1 MQERET
7 ADSGRQLE
15 RVRVVARKRSI
26 VEVAEHST
34 GVINKP
40 YALLSRIRYVKN
52 TRLGM
57 GRYGRC
63 RILAQ
68 GGHFT
73 IFVWSVL
80 TIAAVS

>member
-26 VEVAEHST
+26 VEVAEYST

-40 YALLSRIRYVKN
+40 HPLLLCLV
-52 TRLGM
+52 
-57 GRYGRC
+57 
-63 RILAQ
+63 
-68 GGHFT
+68 
-73 IFVWSVL
+73 SVARREAPS
-80 TIAAVS
+80 IACVGPHMPSAVFK